1 MTNRF
6 GQRLY
11 QTFFKSYTEKVWGI
25 PCTQIRAD
33 WAAQRIQ
40 GLSLKKAVINAF
52 FGANDTKT
60 LIKEFDYPLL
70 GPGMMWERFQE
81 KLEAHDCPVWLDTE
95 VIKVKR
101 DSQKITSILIKKGEE
116 ITEITGDNFINT
128 MPITALMHRLD
139 PLPPEKVLKAARG
152 LKYRDFLIVPIIIN
166 QEHIFPDNW
175 IYIHSPEF
183 KVGRIQNFKNWSP
196 KMVPDPQKTCLGMEY
211 FCSEGDDL
219 WEMNNQDLIKL
230 ASQEIVNLG
239 LVDDIKKVVDG
250 TVIRQKK
257 AYPVYD
263 DEYQQ
268 HLQVIQNYVDSF
280 ENLQSV
286 GRNGMHRYNNQ
297 DHSMLSAI
305 LAAENIMGA
314 NHNLWKVNTERSY
327 HEEFMTKPKPESIAM
342 AS

>member
-1 MTNRF
+1 
-6 GQRLY
+6 
-11 QTFFKSYTEKVWGI
+11 
-25 PCTQIRAD
+25 
-33 WAAQRIQ
+33 
-40 GLSLKKAVINAF
+40 
-52 FGANDTKT
+52 
-60 LIKEFDYPLL
+60 
-70 GPGMMWERFQE
+70 
-81 KLEAHDCPVWLDTE
+81 
-95 VIKVKR
+95 
-101 DSQKITSILIKKGEE
+101 
-116 ITEITGDNFINT
+116 